1 MDAISKL
8 MHDFNCTDAKD
19 MYYPILAE
27 KVKCIKETEGG
38 NATMCKMLED
48 MRNEA
53 ATQAA
58 TQAAIENAKRM
69 LDDKLPLEKV
79 AEYSGL
85 SLEDVNSLVTGS
97 KANA

>member
-1 MDAISKL
+1 MDAIGKL
-8 MHDFNCTDAKD
+8 MHDFNCTDEKD

-38 NATMCKMLED
+38 NATMCKMMED
-48 MRNEA
+48 MRNE
-53 ATQAA
+53 AA